1 VLSVSIS
8 VVDEPANIQIEQ
20 NKGKASCLLCSFGTQ
35 AGGEKTMLSVLEMQS
50 ASAIRLMPS
59 NALIISGLEPQ

>member
-1 VLSVSIS
+1 VLTVSIS
-8 VVDEPANIQIEQ
+8 IVGELATTRIEQ
-20 NKGKASCLLCSFGTQ
+20 DKASCLLCSFGTQ

-50 ASAIRLMPS
+50 ASAIRLTSS